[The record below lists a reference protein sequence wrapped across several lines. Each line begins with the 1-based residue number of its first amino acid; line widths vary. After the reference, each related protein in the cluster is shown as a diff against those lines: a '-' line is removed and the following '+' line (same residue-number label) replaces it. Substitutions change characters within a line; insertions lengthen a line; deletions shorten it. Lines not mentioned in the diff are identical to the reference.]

1 MNRRTHR
8 THRTRRIRL
17 SDRPVRRSLGLALAA
32 ALLTA
37 GTAACGGS
45 SGPELTVEG
54 AYVPEPVTADRAGGF
69 LVVRNDGDTADRLV
83 SAASDISDDVQIHET
98 TGGRM
103 RRVDSL
109 TVPADG
115 TLELS
120 RGGNHLMFMDL
131 ERKPAEGEK
140 VSVELRFEKSDPITV
155 EVPVEAVNHVPDASG
170 HTEHSEE

>member
-1 MNRRTHR
+1 M
-8 THRTRRIRL
+8 
-17 SDRPVRRSLGLALAA
+17 AA
-32 ALLTA
+32 ALLTT
-37 GTAACGGS
+37 GTAACGA
-45 SGPELTVEG
+45 SGDPELTVEG
-54 AYVPEPVTADRAGGF
+54 AYVPEPVTADMAGGF
-69 LVVRNDGDTADRLV
+69 MVVHNDGATADRLV
-83 SAASDISDDVQIHET
+83 SATSDISDDVQIHEA

-109 TVPADG
+109 DVPADG

-155 EVPVEAVNHVPDASG
+155 TVPVEAVNHVPDVSG
-170 HTEHSEE
+170 HAEHSGQ

>member
-1 MNRRTHR
+1 MNRR
-8 THRTRRIRL
+8 
-17 SDRPVRRSLGLALAA
+17 SDRPARRALGFALAA
-32 ALLTA
+32 ALLTGA
-37 GTAACGGS
+37 ATACGTS

-54 AYVPEPVTADRAGGF
+54 AYVPEPVTAERAGGF

-83 SAASDISDDVQIHET
+83 SAASDISGDVQIHET
-98 TGGRM
+98 SGGRM

-109 TVPADG
+109 TVPANG

-155 EVPVEAVNHVPDASG
+155 EVPVEAVNHVPDGSG
-170 HTEHSEE
+170 HSGHSGHSE

>member
-1 MNRRTHR
+1 MNRRNLRDHR
-8 THRTRRIRL
+8 SPLNR
-17 SDRPVRRSLGLALAA
+17 RPVRRAPGLALAA

-45 SGPELTVEG
+45 PGPELSVEG

-98 TGGRM
+98 AGGRM

-109 TVPADG
+109 TVPANG

-131 ERKPAEGEK
+131 EHKPAEGEE

-155 EVPVEAVNHVPDASG
+155 EVPVEAVNHVPDAPG

>member
-1 MNRRTHR
+1 M
-8 THRTRRIRL
+8 
-17 SDRPVRRSLGLALAA
+17 AA

-45 SGPELTVEG
+45 PGPELTVEG

-109 TVPADG
+109 TVPANG

-131 ERKPAEGEK
+131 EHKPAEGEK

-155 EVPVEAVNHVPDASG
+155 EVPVEAVNHVPDTSG
-170 HTEHSEE
+170 HTGHSEQ

>member
-1 MNRRTHR
+1 MNRRNH
-8 THRTRRIRL
+8 
-17 SDRPVRRSLGLALAA
+17 RPVRRALGPALAA
-32 ALLTA
+32 VLLTA
-37 GTAACGGS
+37 GTAACGTSGDDTS
-45 SGPELTVEG
+45 PGPELTVEG

-83 SAASDISDDVQIHET
+83 SAASDLSDDVQIHET
-98 TGGRM
+98 SGGRM

-109 TVPADG
+109 PVPANG

-131 ERKPAEGEK
+131 EHKPAEGEK

-155 EVPVEAVNHVPDASG
+155 EVPVEAVNHVPGASG
-170 HTEHSEE
+170 HTGHSGQ